1 MECHCEDIYCPH
13 CGDDYIVKKEKAL
26 EQLDNT
32 VDELDMSPQEIKMF
46 MEAGKQ
52 IIQQMRMEL
61 R

>member
-1 MECHCEDIYCPH
+1 
-13 CGDDYIVKKEKAL
+13 VKKEKAL